1 MRFAILFSFF
11 IVALASAVEPLDR
24 FKPKQPEPLAGKKE
38 TKPEAKPSRT
48 APKSGDTQGKARL
61 RGLAFVASKPQLRA
75 DGAKAEDG
83 VRISG
88 VPMLD
93 NPSFRARIAK
103 FIGQSLNFDLVNA
116 VAAETARYFKE
127 HNHPVVSV
135 VAPRQ
140 DVTDGVVKYL
150 VTEARLGVVRI
161 TGNRHFKS
169 SLFKTGLSPGGPI
182 VMSTLENDSAFYG
195 RNPFRSVTAEMS
207 PGQHPGETDVVLR
220 VQDQFPL
227 RVFAGYDNSGV
238 QSTGEH
244 RLFTGFNYGNLFGL
258 GHELS
263 YQFSSSTDFAQL
275 LAHSA
280 TWTMPLPWHDV
291 FAISGTY
298 SESNPKSLG
307 AGLQLKGTSW
317 QVGPHYT
324 HFLPPVGKLKHEIT
338 LGFDFKYT
346 DNNLQFGGVQVFS
359 TPIDVSEFSLAY
371 NALLPDR
378 LGRTALALAGFWAP
392 GGIGSNNN
400 NAAFMA
406 ARQGSTSDYLYA
418 TLGIDRTTKLPLG
431 LTWSLTVRGQ
441 LASGNL
447 PATEQFLL
455 GGQGTVRGYNEL
467 SAAGDQGVLVRNE
480 IYLPSF
486 SVGKLTHVPQMHD
499 EFQFLVFHDFGVT
512 SIKHPLIGETK
523 NTELQSAGVGARWQ
537 IRQNL
542 SAHFDYGWQIN
553 DLGFRDKSRAH
564 VGVTLSF

>member
-1 MRFAILFSFF
+1 MRTPITFFLFAATLP
-11 IVALASAVEPLDR
+11 VAAEPLDR
-24 FKPKQPEPLAGKKE
+24 FKPKEPAPLAGKKG
-38 TKPEAKPSRT
+38 TKPEAKLSRP

-61 RGLAFVASKPQLRA
+61 RGLAFVATKPQLRA
-75 DGAKAEDG
+75 DGSKAQDG

-93 NPSFRARIAK
+93 NRSFRARIAK
-103 FIGQSLNFDLVNA
+103 FIGQSLNFDLLNA

-135 VAPRQ
+135 IAPPQ
-140 DVTDGVVKYL
+140 DVTDGFVKYV

-182 VMSTLENDSAFYG
+182 LMDTLENDTAFYE

-207 PGQHPGETDVVLR
+207 PGKHSGETDILLR
-220 VQDQFPL
+220 VQDKFPL

-238 QSTGEH
+238 KSTGEN
-244 RLFTGFNYGNLFGL
+244 RLFAGINYGNFLGL

-263 YQFSSSTDFAQL
+263 YQVSTSDDFERL

-280 TWTMPLPWHDV
+280 TWSIPLPWKHILQ
-291 FAISGTY
+291 ISGTY
-298 SESNPKSLG
+298 SDSRPNVNP
-307 AGLQLKGTSW
+307 AFDLKGTSW
-317 QVGPHYT
+317 QIGTHYVVP
-324 HFLPPVGKLKHEIT
+324 LASRGKYKHDLT

-346 DNNLQFGGVQVFS
+346 DNNLQFGGTQVFD
-359 TPIDVSEFSLAY
+359 TPIDVAEFSIAY
-371 NALLPDR
+371 NASLADK
-378 LGRTALALAGFWAP
+378 LGRTAVSITGYVSP
-392 GGIGSNNN
+392 GGIGGNNN
-400 NAAFMA
+400 DTAFKA
-406 ARQGSTSDYLYA
+406 ARQGSKADYFYTTM
-418 TLGIDRTTKLPLG
+418 TLDRLTKLPLG
-431 LTWSLTVRGQ
+431 LTWSLAVRGQ
-441 LASGNL
+441 LCEGNL
-447 PATEQFLL
+447 QATEQFLL
-455 GGQGTVRGYNEL
+455 GGQSTVRGYDEL
-467 SAAGDQGVLVRNE
+467 VASGDEGILVRNE

-486 SVGKLTHVPQMHD
+486 GLSKVMHIKGGHD
-499 EFQFLVFHDFGVT
+499 ELQVLVFHDYGVT
-512 SIKHPLIGETK
+512 SKKHPLIGETK

-553 DLGFRDKSRAH
+553 DLGLSDKSRAH